1 MVRQV
6 LASGVHEGEF
16 VSSGLMLEDFLDEVG
31 ASCGVAIS
39 DEQNGFRFGVTFDK
53 RDKKGNEG
61 KDEK

>member
-1 MVRQV
+1 
-6 LASGVHEGEF
+6 
-16 VSSGLMLEDFLDEVG
+16 MLEDFLDKVG

-61 KDEK
+61 RDEK